1 MHIGKTRSL
10 NIVLL
15 EDIPFEELIL
25 KLEKTFDIN
34 LPYQDVKGR
43 YIAKAKLQEFDI
55 EVVDRIDQLGDF
67 LSDDYHVIYII
78 IDSDK
83 YFNFEFENKVIKIL
97 KEGNIEWR
105 YATWSKVEDTEHW
118 RRIYPS

>member
-1 MHIGKTRSL
+1 MHIEKTRHL

-15 EDIPFEELIL
+15 EDVPFEELIP
-25 KLEKTFDIN
+25 KLEKAFGVN

-83 YFNFEFENKVIKIL
+83 YFNFEFENKVIRTL
-97 KEGNIEWR
+97 KEGKIEWR
-105 YATWSKVEDTEHW
+105 YATWSKIEDTEHW

>member
-1 MHIGKTRSL
+1 MHIEKTRQL

-15 EDIPFEELIL
+15 EDIPFEELIP
-25 KLEKTFDIN
+25 KLEKAFDII

-43 YIAKAKLQEFDI
+43 YISKAKSQDFDI
-55 EVVDRIDQLGDF
+55 EVVDRIDQQGDF
-67 LSDDYHVIYII
+67 LCDDYHVMYIT

-83 YFNFEFENKVIKIL
+83 YFNFEFEDKIIKIL
-97 KEGNIEWR
+97 KEGKIEWR
-105 YATWSKVEDTEHW
+105 YATWSKIEDSEHW